1 MRKLQALL
9 AVLVVAAGFTIDA
22 ARVQPPTDAA
32 QVQPST
38 AASGP
43 VLSREEMESFLLRAR
58 VVKRRSAPK
67 GVTGTVRATLSDG
80 ILTHDAS
87 IQTVDESHLRY
98 PTTRGLELNFRDSWR
113 FNVAAYK
120 LDKLLDLG
128 MIPATVERSHGGN
141 KGSFTWWVDDV
152 LMDEGRRLETKA
164 NPPNST
170 RWNEQMWIVRV
181 FDQLIY
187 NTDRNVGNLLIDKS
201 WRFWM
206 IDHSRAFRRHK
217 TLLDGKNLTRCE
229 RGLLDRLRA
238 LDVNTLEKEMRGYL
252 DTDEI
257 RALLARREL
266 IVAHF
271 ERAGPTALY
280 EAARVP

>member
-9 AVLVVAAGFTIDA
+9 AVLVIAAGFTADA
-22 ARVQPPTDAA
+22 ARS
-32 QVQPST
+32 QPST
-38 AASGP
+38 AASGAS
-43 VLSREEMESFLLRAR
+43 LSRQEMEAFLQRAR

-80 ILTHDAS
+80 ILTHEAS
-87 IQTVDESHLRY
+87 IQTVDESRLQF
-98 PTTRGLELNFRDSWR
+98 PTSRGLELNFRDTWR

-120 LDKLLDLG
+120 LDKLLDLR
-128 MIPATVERSHGGN
+128 MVPATVERSYAGM
-141 KGSFTWWVDDV
+141 KASFTWWVDDV
-152 LMDEGRRLETKA
+152 LMDEGRRLATKA
-164 NPPNST
+164 SPPDSM

-187 NTDRNVGNLLIDKS
+187 NTDRNVGNLLLDKN

-206 IDHSRAFRRHK
+206 IDHSRAFRRHE

-229 RGLLDRLRA
+229 RGLLERLQA
-238 LDVNTLEKEMRGYL
+238 LDMGTLEKEMRGYL
-252 DTDEI
+252 DAGEI
-257 RALLARREL
+257 RALLARRDL

-280 EAARVP
+280 QARRRP